1 MNDKEKVLLGAAC
14 FFAGAVVGFL
24 LAPVKKGIY
33 CGNNSGNTYGP
44 GEEETV
50 KDELEEKRMK
60 RIDNSLRDFWEN
72 TKCTKT
78 HVIGVLEEEKKK
90 K

>member
-33 CGNNSGNTYGP
+33 CGNNSGNTHGP

-50 KDELEEKRMK
+50 KDELEDIKSDDKEEVFEVNKETEK
-60 RIDNSLRDFWEN
+60 
-72 TKCTKT
+72 
-78 HVIGVLEEEKKK
+78 
-90 K
+90 

>member
-1 MNDKEKVLLGAAC
+1 MNDKEKVLLGAVC

-50 KDELEEKRMK
+50 KDELEDIKSDDKEEVFEVNKETEK
-60 RIDNSLRDFWEN
+60 
-72 TKCTKT
+72 
-78 HVIGVLEEEKKK
+78 
-90 K
+90 

>member
-50 KDELEEKRMK
+50 KDELEDIKSDDKEEVFEVNKETEK
-60 RIDNSLRDFWEN
+60 
-72 TKCTKT
+72 
-78 HVIGVLEEEKKK
+78 
-90 K
+90 

>member
-44 GEEETV
+44 GE
-50 KDELEEKRMK
+50 
-60 RIDNSLRDFWEN
+60 
-72 TKCTKT
+72 
-78 HVIGVLEEEKKK
+78 
-90 K
+90 

>member
-1 MNDKEKVLLGAAC
+1 MNDKEEVLLGAAC

-50 KDELEEKRMK
+50 KDELEDIKSDDKEEVFEVNKETEK
-60 RIDNSLRDFWEN
+60 
-72 TKCTKT
+72 
-78 HVIGVLEEEKKK
+78 
-90 K
+90 